1 MKRIKSEHSLDSIEA
16 LLNLLDWL
24 VSGFWCK
31 VSSFIFHLYIMFDI
45 KKMCLTC
52 WFYTLY
58 SLIMS
63 VKQSQVHRNIKLL
76 IFTENQQILF
86 LTLKSV
92 KFIRVLCVTLLVFT
106 SRHQQTHDVILWS
119 FFSQKSLLHAVTWE
133 FKSNVKCCHCF
144 YQLLSLCWC
153 YKEFSSELLH
163 MKRALRELLLSS
175 VSTEITGT
183 GLFSGFVLTFNK
195 TGPGWVSLC

>member
-1 MKRIKSEHSLDSIEA
+1 MLILH
-16 LLNLLDWL
+16 
-24 VSGFWCK
+24 
-31 VSSFIFHLYIMFDI
+31 FIFINHVCETITSAQKYKTLDFYRKPTNPVFDF
-45 KKMCLTC
+45 KVCEVYQSFMCDPAG
-52 WFYTLY
+52 FH
-58 SLIMS
+58 I
-63 VKQSQVHRNIKLL
+63 
-76 IFTENQQILF
+76 
-86 LTLKSV
+86 
-92 KFIRVLCVTLLVFT
+92 T
-106 SRHQQTHDVILWS
+106 SSTQTHDVILWS

-175 VSTEITGT
+175 VSIEITGT